1 MRSAVLY
8 DVHGNL
14 AALDAVLADAETEGF
29 ERLALGGDLALFG
42 PEPAAC
48 VDRLRGY
55 GERLVAI
62 RGNTDRYL
70 VDRVDDFVWW
80 ADRLGDERLRWLDS
94 LAGRQRLA
102 EDDALLVHA
111 TPRSDEELLMPDTAD
126 ETVDEIVAGV
136 PERLILCGHVHI
148 QYRRTHGTHEIV
160 NPGSVG
166 LPFDGDQRAAWALLE
181 DGTIS
186 LRRTEY
192 DVESVIAAVEASD
205 APLAERITGRLR
217 RARGD

>member
-14 AALDAVLADAETEGF
+14 AALDAVLADAEAEGF

-55 GERLVAI
+55 GEQLVAV

-70 VDRVDDFVWW
+70 VDRVDDFAWW

-126 ETVDEIVAGV
+126 ETVDEIVS
-136 PERLILCGHVHI
+136 
-148 QYRRTHGTHEIV
+148 T
-160 NPGSVG
+160 
-166 LPFDGDQRAAWALLE
+166 
-181 DGTIS
+181 
-186 LRRTEY
+186 
-192 DVESVIAAVEASD
+192 IAADAS
-205 APLAERITGRLR
+205 TTTC
-217 RARGD
+217 